1 MTNTNNDRYTRSA
14 VFLHWIIAILIV
26 GLIGLGYYMVEIPRN
41 TPERAYFFNLH
52 KSLGVVAFVLIVVQT
67 VRHFADPPPPL
78 PATVRAW
85 EIKASSMAHWVL
97 YMLMVAVP
105 LSGYVSSS
113 FSKYG
118 VHVFGLKLP
127 HWGWDNKELRELY
140 VAIHSITAIALI
152 VVVVLHAAA
161 AFKHLLID
169 KDKVLQRMLP

>member
-1 MTNTNNDRYTRSA
+1 MSNTNNGRYAWSA
-14 VFLHWIIAILIV
+14 VFLHWIIAVIIV

-52 KSLGVVAFVLIVVQT
+52 KSLGVVAFLLIVAQI

-78 PATVRAW
+78 PVTVRAW
-85 EIKASSMAHWVL
+85 EIKASSIAHWVL
-97 YMLMVAVP
+97 YFLMLVVP

-118 VHVFGLKLP
+118 VHVFGLQLP
-127 HWGWDNKELRELY
+127 HWGWDNKALRDVY
-140 VAIHSITAIALI
+140 VTVHSIAAIVLI
-152 VVVVLHAAA
+152 VVVALHILA

-169 KDKVLQRMLP
+169 KDRVLQRMLP

>member
-1 MTNTNNDRYTRSA
+1 MTNTNNDRYARSS

-26 GLIGLGYYMVEIPRN
+26 GLIWLGYYMVEIPRN

-52 KSLGVVAFVLIVVQT
+52 KSLGVVAFVLIVVQI

-78 PATVRAW
+78 PITVRAW

-97 YMLMVAVP
+97 YFLMVAVP

-113 FSKYG
+113 LSKYG

-140 VAIHSITAIALI
+140 VAIHSIAAIALI
-152 VVVVLHAAA
+152 VVVVLHAVA

-169 KDKVLQRMLP
+169 KDRVLQRMLP